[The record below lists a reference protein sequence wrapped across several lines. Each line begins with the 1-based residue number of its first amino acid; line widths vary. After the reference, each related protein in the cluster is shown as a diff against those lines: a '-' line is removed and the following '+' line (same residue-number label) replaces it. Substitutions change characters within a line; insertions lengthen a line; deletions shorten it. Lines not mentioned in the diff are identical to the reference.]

1 MPEQVTH
8 PYGVEDVER
17 LLRLSRSTIRA
28 FVSAGFVAPARGA
41 RNALRFSFQDLIVL
55 RTAQALSDAKVS
67 KRRITQ
73 SVKELRKHLPEKM
86 PLRGLSIG
94 AVGDRVVVKQGTSR
108 WQAESGQYLLA
119 FEGDPAEGALS
130 VKSIDDVRA
139 APSARGVDKVLPP
152 VGERVNA
159 QDLFNTAASL
169 ESTDR
174 NAALRAYEE
183 TIAADACF
191 LDARINFGR
200 LLHEMGRHA
209 QAERAYRD
217 GLNACGSDALLL
229 FNLGVLLDDL
239 HRFPEAKEAYE
250 AALSQDGDMAD
261 CHYNLALVY
270 EKLRQP
276 KAAIRHMAR
285 YRVLAGA
292 R

>member
-8 PYGVEDVER
+8 PYGVDDVER

-28 FVSAGFVAPARGA
+28 FVAAGFVAPARGA

-67 KRRITQ
+67 KRRITR
-73 SVKELRKHLPEKM
+73 SVKELRRHLPEKM

-130 VKSIDDVRA
+130 VKSI
-139 APSARGVDKVLPP
+139 PEVLPP
-152 VGERVNA
+152 PWGRVGERVDA
-159 QDLFNTAASL
+159 QDLFNTAAAL
-169 ESTDR
+169 ESIDR

-191 LDARINFGR
+191 LDARINLGR

-209 QAERAYRD
+209 QAEKAYRD
-217 GLNACGSDALLL
+217 ALNACGSDALLL

-239 HRFPEAKEAYE
+239 HRFAEARQAYE

-261 CHYNLALVY
+261 CHYNLALIY

-285 YRVLAGA
+285 YRVLAGS